1 MLKYKRGRKSEVKM
15 EITGD
20 MIKTARRSA
29 GLTLQELSAIVC
41 VSQPAISQWESGKTK
56 PSPKALQRL
65 IAALPDL
72 RAYPAP
78 KRDSHATIRA
88 ILEDPNFSDKKKLEL
103 IQNVVS

>member
-1 MLKYKRGRKSEVKM
+1 M

-29 GLTLQELSAIVC
+29 GLTLHELSAMC
-41 VSQPAISQWESGKTK
+41 GVSQPAISQWESGKTK

-65 IAALPDL
+65 ISALPDI
-72 RAYPAP
+72 RAYPAS

-88 ILEDPNFSDKKKLEL
+88 ILDDPNFSDEKKLDL
-103 IQNVVS
+103 IRKVVEK